1 MWQAR
6 GVAVSDA
13 LPEFD
18 VRSRH
23 TVRVDAPPEVVLAA
37 AKAVTAREAPLL
49 RLLFTLRGLR
59 APGDRPVWEAM
70 ARDGFQRFDDDTL
83 AAVGKPWTLRGGLRP
98 AGGFRE
104 FAEPGWAK
112 MAMDMRAEDGC
123 LVTETR
129 VRLTDEEARRRFR
142 RYWRLVGPFSGLTRR
157 SWLRAARRRAE
168 RGRRARLP
176 VLDGVTP
183 ERYAPVGDRELPRA
197 RTSVGRFAAIHCS
210 TSSARQTM

>member
-1 MWQAR
+1 
-6 GVAVSDA
+6 VAVSDA

-18 VRSRH
+18 VRSRDWL
-23 TVRVDAPPEVVLAA
+23 RVDAPPETALAA

-59 APGDRPVWEAM
+59 PSGDEPVWESM
-70 ARDGFQRFDDDTL
+70 ARDGFQRFDEDTL
-83 AAVGKPWTLRGGLRP
+83 AAVGKPWAVRGGLRP
-98 AGGFRE
+98 AVGFSE

-112 MAMDMRAEDGC
+112 MAMDMRAVDGR

-129 VRLTDEEARRRFR
+129 VQLTDDAARRRFG

-168 RGRRARLP
+168 QEAASRRAR
-176 VLDGVTP
+176 
-183 ERYAPVGDRELPRA
+183 
-197 RTSVGRFAAIHCS
+197 
-210 TSSARQTM
+210 